1 MAAFAGG
8 AEGGALRSTAG
19 ATADCVAGVVGAAGF
34 AAGAAGGAGGRVVA
48 VRVVTVRLAVVAGFG
63 AATLAVRTVRTVLV
77 FVVVVAD
84 DAEASRVTVAL
95 GSGVTGGVS
104 VVVTGEASTAGG
116 GLGVATGAGSVG
128 CTAWASKGVEESAR
142 AAAIAGRARVRA
154 SCWVLVIIK
163 DNHACGSRS
172 HDYRSA
178 EP

>member
-1 MAAFAGG
+1 M
-8 AEGGALRSTAG
+8 
-19 ATADCVAGVVGAAGF
+19 
-34 AAGAAGGAGGRVVA
+34 A

-63 AATLAVRTVRTVLV
+63 APGLAVRTIRTVLA
-77 FVVVVAD
+77 FVVVAD
-84 DAEASRVTVAL
+84 DAEASGVTVAL

-104 VVVTGEASTAGG
+104 VVVTGEASAAGG

-163 DNHACGSRS
+163 DNRACGRQS